1 MLAFVH
7 LQQMISRN
15 KRKFLLFQ
23 QNWSELDELYEVTKE
38 ELEELDDEKVTDK
51 NSSMLNR
58 FKRGRPKK
66 PPPLGAEKV
75 QDLEHVDDVS
85 KLDEETLA
93 KFNIYKVLNL
103 NSPQRKFN
111 FVSTVGKMKDFSAI
125 QILREINFEKFE
137 NLKNPLIWQIGR
149 SSNT

>member
-1 MLAFVH
+1 M
-7 LQQMISRN
+7 
-15 KRKFLLFQ
+15 
-23 QNWSELDELYEVTKE
+23 DELYEVTKE

-93 KFNIYKVLNL
+93 KFNIYKVSNL
-103 NSPQRKFN
+103 NSSQRKFN
-111 FVSTVGKMKDFSAI
+111 FVSTVWKMKDFSAI

>member
-1 MLAFVH
+1 
-7 LQQMISRN
+7 MISRN
-15 KRKFLLFQ
+15 KRKFFFFQ

-38 ELEELDDEKVTDK
+38 ELEELDDDKVTDK

-137 NLKNPLIWQIGR
+137 NLKNPLIWQFGR

>member
-1 MLAFVH
+1 M
-7 LQQMISRN
+7 
-15 KRKFLLFQ
+15 
-23 QNWSELDELYEVTKE
+23 DELYEVTKE

-93 KFNIYKVLNL
+93 KFNIYKVSNL

-111 FVSTVGKMKDFSAI
+111 LIFIVWKMRDFSAI
-125 QILREINFEKFE
+125 QILRKIIFEEFE
-137 NLKNPLIWQIGR
+137 NLKKYTICKLQR
-149 SSNT
+149 H

>member
-1 MLAFVH
+1 
-7 LQQMISRN
+7 MISRN
-15 KRKFLLFQ
+15 KRKFFFFQ

-38 ELEELDDEKVTDK
+38 ELEELDDDKVTDK

-93 KFNIYKVLNL
+93 KFNIYKVSNL
-103 NSPQRKFN
+103 KCPKKFN
-111 FVSTVGKMKDFSAI
+111 LIFTLWKMKDFLLFRFYVKSFLRKLKFDI
-125 QILREINFEKFE
+125 QKGLFRFEIL
-137 NLKNPLIWQIGR
+137 
-149 SSNT
+149 